1 MRAVILL
8 WMARS
13 ADDYLELMRKRL
25 ATLYR
30 CNDRG
35 RILAINYIAG
45 GAVPRF
51 HLMRTAHGNI
61 ARYRSDVPD
70 DLVAKLER
78 ICEREPVA
86 DPPTRQ
92 PALINEFVAAL
103 GVRRANEGEWSGPAY
118 MIDHDVTPLV
128 PPIAINDGHAH
139 LLRGQL
145 EEWLPDVEHCQ
156 PLMAVIVDGSAV
168 SVCASVRISAAIH
181 CAGVETLPE
190 YRRRGYAVSAVA
202 GWARAVR
209 ALGAMPFYSTSWDNV
224 ASQAVAARLGASLA
238 GVDFHVG

>member
-1 MRAVILL
+1 
-8 WMARS
+8 MARS
-13 ADDYLELMRKRL
+13 DGAYLALMRKRI

-30 CNDRG
+30 CDDRD
-35 RILAINYIAG
+35 RILAINYFEG
-45 GAVPRF
+45 GTAPRF
-51 HLMRTAHGNI
+51 HLMRTAYGNI
-61 ARYRSDVPD
+61 ARYRVDVPD

-78 ICEREPVA
+78 ICEREPVV

-103 GVRRANEGEWSGPAY
+103 GVRRADEGEWSGPAY

-128 PPIAINDGHAH
+128 PPIAIHDGHAH
-139 LLRGQL
+139 LLRGKL
-145 EEWLPDVEHCQ
+145 EEWLPDVANCQ
-156 PLMAVIVDGSAV
+156 PLMAVIVDGRAV
-168 SVCASVRISAAIH
+168 SLCASVRISAAVH
-181 CAGVETLPE
+181 CAGVETLPQ

-224 ASQAVAARLGASLA
+224 ASQAVAARLGARLA
-238 GVDFHVG
+238 GVDFHLG